1 MGCDG
6 GFCTFEILLHIE
18 YPHGRNQIQ
27 GRILFVKYEDKIT
40 LVPLWEKSILTLEE
54 ATAYS
59 GAGRNKLVA
68 LSDEPDCEFVLWN
81 GSKRMFKRK
90 KLDEFLERSHSI

>member
-1 MGCDG
+1 M
-6 GFCTFEILLHIE
+6 
-18 YPHGRNQIQ
+18 
-27 GRILFVKYEDKIT
+27 KYEDKIT

-59 GAGRNKLVA
+59 GVGRNKLVA

-81 GSKRMFKRK
+81 GSRRMFKRK
-90 KLDEFLERSHSI
+90 KLDEFLEKSHSI